1 MSSLHKSELNPITA
15 DEVHA
20 SDAIIAALGG
30 DTHARDVAISKAS
43 ITAAVQT
50 AITCQCK
57 TGCRRVLDVRTAS
70 LFSFGENASQGMIA
84 ICGACSPRWIAF
96 SRDLSRDRGI
106 DTTVETWLGVEHIT
120 QTAPV
125 ITGEQLDLF
134 NN

>member
-1 MSSLHKSELNPITA
+1 MTSPHTSELNAITP

-20 SDAIIAALGG
+20 SDAMMAALGG
-30 DTHARDVAISKAS
+30 DTHARDVAIAKAS

-57 TGCRRVLDVRTAS
+57 TGCRRILDVRTAS
-70 LFSFGENASQGMIA
+70 LFSFGEDASHGMIA
-84 ICGACSPRWIAF
+84 ICGSCSPRWIAF

-106 DTTVETWLGVEHIT
+106 DTTVETWLGVQHIT
-120 QTAPV
+120 QSAPV